1 MEIEAGKFEVVK
13 DLDYSAELE
22 AQNAE
27 ILKSEENYLA
37 AIIKNGEDEA
47 DNTQTFWDGVAK
59 FSKSAATTAKTLRD
73 ERRKEKETEF
83 AFRILTEGVS
93 EEVQEHFRNGKEL
106 LFEESNELDKMA
118 SIYQKE
124 TGDGVTAREFLNM
137 SKWEKYAFAEQWA
150 LAQAKEYPNY
160 FYNAYDTAYIDTP
173 SGRKY
178 NKDISNPSEQAALDA
193 EIKHQFSERFAGL
206 NEGMIATIIKP
217 EIDKHD
223 DLRRQIQ
230 TKEQEIAFQQ
240 KEEKLSIDQ
249 LKNTLVRANPQDS
262 INVEDEWTRR
272 YAARNGI
279 TVQDARLKFKSNL
292 VALVSDP
299 KSGVTYADAM
309 GIIGFQ
315 HESSRGGGKR
325 TLLDYKEYT
334 DLPELLGDAFI
345 VAKQAKET
353 DTKNEITKDVA
364 LILNM
369 GDRSEEQKILLRE
382 GLKRKYKD
390 LTGVAMIPADV
401 QAALKGHLPD
411 DVAKDMLKS
420 LEYSQGGMIYDYQ
433 LQNVSPAIYNEY
445 ESEGKIVFGGGL
457 RNSDGI
463 DESTAKEIIALT
475 NRATNSTLGN
485 DDAKTIPWLTM
496 QSNLSAEFV
505 RVYNQVIKG
514 DGKTMGSHPQAY
526 QAAMTHINQKIGDPE
541 WVTAASVP
549 DWQKELSDAERD
561 AANDKNETYGRYLTN
576 GMNQSSGGKWKTN
589 KIVLDKDSYSEL
601 TEWANSPQP
610 RLSGMP
616 TIYRDI
622 ARRTGIM
629 NPVEFGLTQAGLL
642 SGEPPK
648 TIPEST
654 LLKNENVI
662 RLLTGLNTNT
672 RNIQAYV
679 ILNNLDTDSA
689 VTSIYNKKGFLNQ
702 DI

>member
-1 MEIEAGKFEVVK
+1 MEIEAGKFETVR

-22 AQNAE
+22 SQNAE
-27 ILKSEENYLA
+27 ILKSEEKYLA
-37 AIIKNGEDEA
+37 AIEKNGEDEA

-93 EEVQEHFRNGKEL
+93 EEVQEHFRSGKEL
-106 LFEESNELDKMA
+106 LFEESNEMDTMA
-118 SIYQKE
+118 GIYQKE

-137 SKWEKYAFAEQWA
+137 SKWEKYAFAEQWS

-173 SGRKY
+173 NGRKY

-240 KEEKLSIDQ
+240 KEEKLATDQ

-262 INVEDEWTRR
+262 INVEYEWTKR

-279 TVQDARLKFKSNL
+279 TIQDARLKFKSNL
-292 VALVSDP
+292 VDLVSDP
-299 KSGVTYADAM
+299 RSGVTYADAM
-309 GIIGFQ
+309 AILGYQ
-315 HESSRGGGKR
+315 HESLTGGGKR
-325 TLLDYKEYT
+325 TLLSYTEYG

-345 VAKQAKET
+345 TAKQAKET
-353 DTKNEITKDVA
+353 DTKNEITKDVD

-369 GDRSEEQKILLRE
+369 GDRSAEQKVLLTE
-382 GLKRKYKD
+382 GLKRKYKQ

-411 DVAKDMLKS
+411 DVAKEMLKS

-433 LQNVSPAIYNEY
+433 LADVSPAIYNEY
-445 ESEGKIVFGGGL
+445 ETNNKIVFGGGL
-457 RNSDGI
+457 RNSEGI
-463 DESTAKEIIALT
+463 DESTATQIIALT
-475 NRATNSTLGN
+475 DTATNSTLGT
-485 DDAKTIPWLTM
+485 DDHKTIPWLTM
-496 QSNLSAEFV
+496 QSNLSAEYV
-505 RVYNQVIKG
+505 AIYNQVIKG
-514 DGKTMGSHPQAY
+514 DGKTMGSHAQAH
-526 QAAMTHINQKIGDPE
+526 QAAMTHLNQKISDPN
-541 WVTAASVP
+541 WVEYHSVP
-549 DWQKELSDAERD
+549 DWQRELSDEEQD
-561 AANDKNETYGRYLTN
+561 IANDKNETYGRYLTN
-576 GMNQSSGGKWKTN
+576 GMKQASGNKWKLQ

-610 RLSGMP
+610 RLSTMP

-629 NPVEFGLTQAGLL
+629 NPVEFGLTQASKI

-654 LLKNENVI
+654 LLKNENII

-679 ILNNLDTDSA
+679 ILNDLDTDSA
-689 VTSIYNKKGFLNQ
+689 VTSIYNKKGFLNP

>member
-27 ILKSEENYLA
+27 ILKSEEKYLA
-37 AIIKNGEDEA
+37 AIEKNGEDEA
-47 DNTQTFWDGVAK
+47 KNTQEFWDGVAK
-59 FSKSAATTAKTLRD
+59 FSKSAAQTAKTLRD

-93 EEVQEHFRNGKEL
+93 PEVEEHFRSGKEL
-106 LFEESNELDKMA
+106 LFDESNQMDNMA
-118 SIYQKE
+118 SIYEKE
-124 TGDGVTAREFLNM
+124 TGDGVTAREFMNM
-137 SKWEKYAFAEQWA
+137 SKWEQYAFAEQWA

-173 SGRKY
+173 TGRKY
-178 NKDISNPSEQAALDA
+178 NKDISNPSEQAALDTQ
-193 EIKHQFSERFAGL
+193 IKHDFSERFAGL
-206 NEGMIATIIKP
+206 NEGMIATVIKP

-223 DLRRQIQ
+223 NLRRQIQ
-230 TKEQEIAFQQ
+230 TKEQEIAWQQ
-240 KEEKLSIDQ
+240 KEEKLSQDQ

-262 INVEDEWTRR
+262 INVEYEWTKR

-279 TVQDARLKFKSNL
+279 SISDARLKFKSNL

-299 KSGVTYADAM
+299 RSGVDYADAM
-309 GIIGFQ
+309 AIIGYE
-315 HESSRGGGKR
+315 HESATGGGKR
-325 TLLDYKEYT
+325 TLLSYTEYG

-364 LILNM
+364 LILKM

-382 GLKRKYKD
+382 GLKKKYQS

-433 LQNVSPAIYNEY
+433 LANVSPAIYNEY
-445 ESEGKIVFGGGL
+445 QNENKIVFGGGL
-457 RNSDGI
+457 RNSEGI

-505 RVYNQVIKG
+505 KVYNQVIKG
-514 DGKTMGSHPQAY
+514 DGKTMGSHSQAY
-526 QAAMTHINQKIGDPE
+526 TAAMTHINQKIGDPQ
-541 WVTAASVP
+541 WVEAASVP
-549 DWQKELSDAERD
+549 EWQRELSDAERD
-561 AANDKNETYGRYLTN
+561 LANEKNETYGRYLTN

-601 TEWANSPQP
+601 TEWANGPQP
-610 RLSGMP
+610 RLSTMP

-662 RLLTGLNTNT
+662 RLLTGLNTKT

-679 ILNNLDTDSA
+679 ILNDLDTESA
-689 VTSIYNKKGFLNQ
+689 VTSIYNKKGFLNY